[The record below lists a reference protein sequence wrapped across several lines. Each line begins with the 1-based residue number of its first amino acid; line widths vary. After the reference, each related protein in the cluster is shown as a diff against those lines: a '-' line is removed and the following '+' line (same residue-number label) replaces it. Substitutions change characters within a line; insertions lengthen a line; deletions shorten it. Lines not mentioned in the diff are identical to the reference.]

1 MPMYNLLQ
9 TIHSLFAFIVLGIL
23 IANVLH
29 AAIGSSG
36 NKQFSET
43 SRKVALFG
51 LIFSHVQLFIG
62 VVLYFQS
69 PYYAL
74 LQEGMK
80 AVMQDPISRQIA
92 VEHPFTNILAVV
104 LITIGHSRSKKQTA
118 DKGKFNAI
126 FVFYLLGLVFLLS
139 RIPYGNWL
147 G

>member
-1 MPMYNLLQ
+1 MYNLLQ
-9 TIHSLFAFIVLGIL
+9 TAHSLFAFLVLGIL

-29 AAIGSSG
+29 AAMGMTGGKS
-36 NKQFSET
+36 FSET

-51 LIFSHVQLFIG
+51 LIFSHVQLLIG
-62 VVLYFQS
+62 VILYFQS

-80 AVMQDPISRQIA
+80 SVMQDPIVRQLAI
-92 VEHPFTNILAVV
+92 EHPFTNILAII
-104 LITIGHSRSKKQTA
+104 LITVGHSKSKKQTS
-118 DKGKFNAI
+118 DKGKFNAV